1 MNDETNQSV
10 KSERHN
16 YVGIIGDNSSM
27 CRGMVEAFSDCGA
40 SDIHLHI
47 VDVSCVRRSNGRTE
61 HLVDKTR
68 KGAEKVKK
76 SFKSLI
82 IVLIIVMCI
91 VVLAG
96 CVTRSRMI
104 DKPTNVLAIRTTDG
118 NLITYDKRQI
128 KNISENRDVIML
140 TIDWQGNGQTET
152 IVFNK
157 ENITY
162 VAYA

>member
-1 MNDETNQSV
+1 M
-10 KSERHN
+10 
-16 YVGIIGDNSSM
+16 
-27 CRGMVEAFSDCGA
+27 
-40 SDIHLHI
+40 
-47 VDVSCVRRSNGRTE
+47 
-61 HLVDKTR
+61 
-68 KGAEKVKK
+68 KK

-104 DKPTNVLAIRTTDG
+104 DKPTNLNLLMIRTTDG
-118 NLITYDKRQI
+118 NVVTYERRQI
-128 KNISENRDVIML
+128 KNFSEKRDIIIL

-157 ENITY
+157 ENIIY

>member
-1 MNDETNQSV
+1 M
-10 KSERHN
+10 
-16 YVGIIGDNSSM
+16 
-27 CRGMVEAFSDCGA
+27 
-40 SDIHLHI
+40 
-47 VDVSCVRRSNGRTE
+47 
-61 HLVDKTR
+61 
-68 KGAEKVKK
+68 KK
-76 SFKSLI
+76 SLKSLI

-118 NLITYDKRQI
+118 NLVKYEKRQI
-128 KNISENRDVIML
+128 KNISEKKDVIIL

>member
-1 MNDETNQSV
+1 M
-10 KSERHN
+10 
-16 YVGIIGDNSSM
+16 
-27 CRGMVEAFSDCGA
+27 
-40 SDIHLHI
+40 
-47 VDVSCVRRSNGRTE
+47 
-61 HLVDKTR
+61 
-68 KGAEKVKK
+68 KK

-91 VVLAG
+91 VVLTG

-104 DKPTNVLAIRTTDG
+104 DNPTNVLAIRTTDG
-118 NLITYDKRQI
+118 ILVTYEKRQI
-128 KNISENRDVIML
+128 KNISEKRDVIIL
-140 TIDWQGNGQTET
+140 TIDRQGNGQTET

>member
-1 MNDETNQSV
+1 M
-10 KSERHN
+10 K
-16 YVGIIGDNSSM
+16 
-27 CRGMVEAFSDCGA
+27 
-40 SDIHLHI
+40 
-47 VDVSCVRRSNGRTE
+47 
-61 HLVDKTR
+61 KT
-68 KGAEKVKK
+68 
-76 SFKSLI
+76 FKSLI
-82 IVLIIVMCI
+82 IALIIVMCI
-91 VVLAG
+91 VVLTG

-118 NLITYDKRQI
+118 NLVTYEKRQI
-128 KNISENRDVIML
+128 KNISEKRDVIIL

>member
-1 MNDETNQSV
+1 M
-10 KSERHN
+10 KK
-16 YVGIIGDNSSM
+16 
-27 CRGMVEAFSDCGA
+27 AFKEV
-40 SDIHLHI
+40 I
-47 VDVSCVRRSNGRTE
+47 V
-61 HLVDKTR
+61 
-68 KGAEKVKK
+68 
-76 SFKSLI
+76 
-82 IVLIIVMCI
+82 VLIIVMCI

-118 NLITYDKRQI
+118 NLVTYEKRQI
-128 KNISENRDVIML
+128 KNISEKRDVIIL